1 MAEADNI
8 DRPILRAV
16 VDFGG
21 LAVFLVVY
29 FVAMTI
35 LKKPSQAALLMATG
49 GLVAGSFAALAAGLI
64 IQRRLAPLPLFGG
77 LAALIFGGLTLVFHD
92 PRFIKV
98 KPTVINLVLAGVMLG
113 GVILKKDPLKT
124 LSAGALNLS
133 AEASRKLTIRYGV
146 FFLVMACL
154 NEAVWR
160 TQPDGVW
167 VVFRFPGLLVLSLL
181 FSASQVPAIMKD
193 MKALEAAA
201 ELEP

>member
-1 MAEADNI
+1 MAETANVE
-8 DRPILRAV
+8 RPILRAV

-21 LAVFLVVY
+21 LAVFLGVY
-29 FVAMTI
+29 FVALTI
-35 LKKPSQAALLMATG
+35 LKKPSQEALLIATG
-49 GLVAGSFAALAAGLI
+49 GLVAGSFLSLALGLVV
-64 IQRRLAPLPLFGG
+64 QRRLAPLPLFGG

-92 PRFIKV
+92 PRFIKI
-98 KPTVINLVLAGVMLG
+98 KPTVINLVLAGVMMG
-113 GVILKKDPLKT
+113 GVILRKDPLRA

-133 AEASRKLTIRYGV
+133 AEGSRRLTIRYGA
-146 FFLVMACL
+146 FFLAMAAL

-167 VVFRFPGLLVLSLL
+167 VVFRFPGLLILSLL

-193 MKALEAAA
+193 MKAMEAAA

>member
-1 MAEADNI
+1 MAEPANI

-35 LKKPSQAALLMATG
+35 LKKPSQQALLLATG
-49 GLVAGSFAALAAGLI
+49 GLVAGSAAALAAGLI

-98 KPTVINLVLAGVMLG
+98 KPTVINLVLAGVMMG
-113 GVILKKDPLKT
+113 GVILRKDPLKA

-133 AEASRKLTIRYGV
+133 PEASRQVTIRYGV
-146 FFLVMACL
+146 FFLAMAAL

-167 VVFRFPGLLVLSLL
+167 VLFRFPGLLILSLL

-193 MKALEAAA
+193 MKAMEAAA